1 MTVYFNQRAHD
12 EQEKEERLAEEKKQQ
27 QEEAVRA
34 VGRAVSFFVKPVILM
49 LLWNWLMPGLFG
61 LATINYLKAFA
72 LWMIARLIFD
82 KE

>member
-27 QEEAVRA
+27 QEEAVKA

-49 LLWNWLMPGLFG
+49 LLWNWLMPCL
-61 LATINYLKAFA
+61 LYTSDAA
-72 LWMIARLIFD
+72 D
-82 KE
+82 E